1 MNNGY
6 ATEKEYCA
14 EREQMNIQRDSDENT
29 WKTARFYTE
38 AKCGA
43 KGVNGENND
52 RNETTHERRAI
63 TAREKEKMK

>member
-1 MNNGY
+1 
-6 ATEKEYCA
+6 
-14 EREQMNIQRDSDENT
+14 MNIQRDSDENT

-43 KGVNGENND
+43 EGVDGENND